1 MCQQPENKMSGINN
15 EIVMKKCLTKVACCV
30 IITLRAYVSQLIPK
44 YKCAG
49 PVQQDLVNHVRRETE
64 QH

>member
-1 MCQQPENKMSGINN
+1 MCQQPENKKGVSNN
-15 EIVMKKCLTKVACCV
+15 RIVMKKCLTKAMGCV
-30 IITLRAYVSQLIPK
+30 IINVRAYVSQLIPK